1 MPESQKKPQKK
12 AKKVIITSIV
22 AAAVVSASLIGY
34 HIYANSQS
42 SVSITTFRK
51 TTAAKGSV
59 STTVSGSG
67 SVSDANQLTLTAANA
82 GTIDSLPVKQGDSVK
97 AGQTI
102 AHIDSTASAQAVLQ
116 KQNSL
121 TSAKN
126 QLAQAEQNLDSLTI
140 KAPVAG
146 RIKSITASAGD
157 SLSTIKPLGDLAVIS
172 TSRSMTVSFS
182 ASQTVSVGQSVTVV
196 DTSTN
201 SSYNGTITS
210 TSTSG
215 ISGNSGSTRQQTGI
229 ASGSAVATIGT
240 DKPAVGNSAT
250 VKSGSTV
257 IGSGTFQLE
266 KYISISNTGNGTVS
280 NVYVSENQMVNKNQS
295 LFKLGSNSADQQVST
310 AQAAVTAAQNDL
322 DSAEASAKKDTIT
335 SPVDGIVAQLNVK
348 DGDSVA
354 SGTTVAVIIDPS
366 DMQTVLSVDELDISS
381 VAVGQKATITLDA
394 ISGKT
399 FSGTVTQVD
408 PIGTNSNGVAAYSV
422 TVSIASP
429 DEIKVGMTT
438 NAEIITKSADNVTV
452 VPASAIL
459 EKNGDQGYV
468 LPADK
473 LFDANGKSLQLNN
486 VTTAS
491 LVQTYGK
498 QVTIGMAT
506 ADKDEIVSGVSD
518 GESLAIPVTTNK
530 AAIKSLSNTNNNN
543 TTNGFSGMRG
553 FSGMT
558 GGSTTRTNRDKTGGT
573 GNTVAKSNNGETA
586 ANNGTAGDK
595 SGGTGTTGTNGTTGG
610 ISGNR

>member
-1 MPESQKKPQKK
+1 MPESQKAPKKK
-12 AKKVIITSIV
+12 AKKIIIASVV
-22 AAAVVSASLIGY
+22 AVAVVSASLIGY
-34 HIYANSQS
+34 HVYANSQS
-42 SVSITTFRK
+42 SAFTTTFRK

-67 SVSDANQLTLTAANA
+67 SVSDATQFTLTAVNA
-82 GTIDSLPVKQGDSVK
+82 GTIDSLPVKQGDFIK
-97 AGQTI
+97 AGQTV
-102 AHIDSTASAQAVLQ
+102 AHINSTASAQTILQ

-121 TSAKN
+121 ASAKN
-126 QLAQAEQNLDSLTI
+126 QLAQAEQNLDSFTI

-146 RIKSITASAGD
+146 RIKFITASAGD
-157 SLSTIKPLGDLAVIS
+157 SLATIKPLGDLAVIS
-172 TSRSMTVSFS
+172 TSHSMVVSFS
-182 ASQTVSVGQSVTVV
+182 TSQAVSVGQSVTVV

-201 SSYNGTITS
+201 SSYSGTITS
-210 TSTSG
+210 TS
-215 ISGNSGSTRQQTGI
+215 GNPVSSRQQTGL
-229 ASGSAVATIGT
+229 ASGSVVATIGT
-240 DKPAVGNSAT
+240 DEPEIWNSAT

-257 IGSGTFQLE
+257 IGSGTLQLE
-266 KYISISNTGNGTVS
+266 KYISISNSGNGTVS
-280 NVYVSENQMVNKNQS
+280 NVYVSENQMVNKNQN
-295 LFKLGSNSADQQVST
+295 LFKLGSNSAEQQVST

-348 DGDSVA
+348 NGDSITSSTA
-354 SGTTVAVIIDPS
+354 VAVIIDPS

-429 DEIKVGMTT
+429 DGIKVGMTT

-459 EKNGDQGYV
+459 EKNGSQGYI
-468 LPADK
+468 LPADN

-506 ADKDEIVSGVSD
+506 ADKDEIVSGVTD
-518 GESLAIPVTTNK
+518 GESLAIPMTINK
-530 AAIKSLSNTNNNN
+530 AAIKSLSNTTNNNN
-543 TTNGFSGMRG
+543 AANGFSGTRG

-558 GGSTTRTNRDKTGGT
+558 GGSTARTGRNRTGGT
-573 GNTVAKSNNGETA
+573 GNTVAKSNDGETT
-586 ANNGTAGDK
+586 ANNGTVGNK
-595 SGGTGTTGTNGTTGG
+595 SGGTGAAGTNGTAGS